1 MHLNRHIQKEGAQFA
16 SGVPDNDD
24 QYEADHSNAAV
35 SVAVAIAAKASAE
48 AAEQKDDEEDGE

>member
-35 SVAVAIAAKASAE
+35 AVAIAAKASAE